1 MKNFLLTGFLVLVIA
16 AAFYFLGKKN
26 GSGQIKT
33 DIIQNTEL
41 VKQIAELGALEV
53 NGTTNI
59 TVSNRGSNAGVW
71 EKFKNYFAENT
82 LQVAIPYQA
91 KYGVDINNRKMAV
104 NTKDSTVTIY
114 LPTCKLLSLQ
124 LQLDKVNAVGKTGM
138 FNSITLEQYIAVQKQ
153 LYQECNNQLVNNAAN
168 IKLAQGNIQLM
179 LQKYYEPL
187 GLKVQCEFGEQTPA
201 SKG

>member
-1 MKNFLLTGFLVLVIA
+1 MKNFFLIAFLVLVIA

-26 GSGQIKT
+26 GSGQIT
-33 DIIQNTEL
+33 ANIIQNTEL

-59 TVSNRGSNAGVW
+59 EVTNRGDNASSW

-91 KYGVDINNRKMAV
+91 KYGVDINNRKMSI

-114 LPTCKLLSLQ
+114 LPACKLLSLQ
-124 LQLDKVNAVGKTGM
+124 LQLDKVNAVGKTGV
-138 FNSITLEQYIAVQKQ
+138 FNTITLEQYIAVQKQ
-153 LYQECNNQLVNNAAN
+153 LYQECSNQLVNNTAN
-168 IKLAQGNIQLM
+168 IKLAQDNIQM
-179 LQKYYEPL
+179 ILQKYYESL
-187 GLKVQCEFGEQTPA
+187 QLKVQCVFGEVQQNA
-201 SKG
+201 KG

>member
-1 MKNFLLTGFLVLVIA
+1 MKNFFLIAFLVLVIA
-16 AAFYFLGKKN
+16 TAFYFLGKKN
-26 GSGQIKT
+26 GSGQTKT

-91 KYGVDINNRKMAV
+91 KYGVDINNRKMAI

-114 LPTCKLLSLQ
+114 LPQCKLLSLQ

-138 FNSITLEQYIAVQKQ
+138 FNTITLEQYIAVQKQ
-153 LYQECNNQLVNNAAN
+153 LYQECNNQLQNNTAN
-168 IKLAQGNIQLM
+168 IKLAQGNIQLI

-187 GLKVQCEFGEQTPA
+187 QLKVQCVFGEEKQNA
-201 SKG
+201 KG